1 MAAEVAVAARSVP
14 VGAVPGV
21 AALRRTPAEAG
32 HRLEDG
38 GAAIAATLA
47 AGCAD
52 KPRLNVG
59 QPEAIRPLIPA
70 DRKGVAT
77 AIVRTIDQQPTDTL
91 GTHVCEPAS

>member
-1 MAAEVAVAARSVP
+1 MAAEVAVAARSVT
-14 VGAVPGV
+14 VRAVPVV

-38 GAAIAATLA
+38 GATVSATLA
-47 AGCAD
+47 AGGAD

-59 QPEAIRPLIPA
+59 QPELRPLIPA